1 MTKNKKCRCPACESR
16 RKFKHYQKGQ
26 MKEKD
31 SDNALL
37 KMYKEKEEFDDG
49 RNVR

>member
-1 MTKNKKCRCPACESR
+1 MAKNKKCRCPACESM

-26 MKEKD
+26 MKD

-49 RNVR
+49 RN